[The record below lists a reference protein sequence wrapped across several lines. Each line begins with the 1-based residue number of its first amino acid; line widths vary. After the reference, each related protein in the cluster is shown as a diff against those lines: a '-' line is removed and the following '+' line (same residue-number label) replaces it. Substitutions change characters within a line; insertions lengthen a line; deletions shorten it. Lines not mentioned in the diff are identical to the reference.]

1 MEGRQPKRRKDKYNP
16 YEIYE
21 KDGKYYVSF
30 RNGEKEYKDLE
41 IGKNVY
47 EAFNT
52 FELQDV
58 SHMNV
63 VDRHLEQ
70 SEIWDSSL
78 YERIFQKEENVENT
92 VLNKL
97 EAERLHSAIQQL
109 SEIQRRRLMKYYF
122 EDKKYEQIE
131 ENETLYEEY
140 MMDDAKICIAAFGIA
155 ARVSK
160 NAVNEARR
168 QGIKAGLIRPIT
180 LWPFPSAPFKK
191 ASERVKSFISVELSM
206 GQMIEDVR
214 LATECRVPVTLCN
227 RVGGMIPSPDMV
239 LDAVKEAA
247 QNGGVR

>member
-122 EDKKYEQIE
+122 EDKKYEQIAQE
-131 ENETLYEEY
+131 EGCSFQ
-140 MMDDAKICIAAFGIA
+140 MVAKSVKAAI
-155 ARVSK
+155 RNLK
-160 NAVNEARR
+160 KILR
-168 QGIKAGLIRPIT
+168 Q
-180 LWPFPSAPFKK
+180 W
-191 ASERVKSFISVELSM
+191 VE
-206 GQMIEDVR
+206 
-214 LATECRVPVTLCN
+214 
-227 RVGGMIPSPDMV
+227 
-239 LDAVKEAA
+239 K
-247 QNGGVR
+247 

>member
-30 RNGEKEYKDLE
+30 HNGEKEYKDLE

-78 YERIFQKEENVENT
+78 YERIFQK
-92 VLNKL
+92 
-97 EAERLHSAIQQL
+97 AERLHSAIQQL

-122 EDKKYEQIE
+122 EDKNYEQIAQE
-131 ENETLYEEY
+131 EGCSFQ
-140 MMDDAKICIAAFGIA
+140 MVAKSVKAA
-155 ARVSK
+155 
-160 NAVNEARR
+160 
-168 QGIKAGLIRPIT
+168 IRN
-180 LWPFPSAPFKK
+180 LKK
-191 ASERVKSFISVELSM
+191 ILR
-206 GQMIEDVR
+206 
-214 LATECRVPVTLCN
+214 
-227 RVGGMIPSPDMV
+227 
-239 LDAVKEAA
+239 
-247 QNGGVR
+247 

>member
-30 RNGEKEYKDLE
+30 HNGEKEYKDLE

-47 EAFNT
+47 EPFNT

-78 YERIFQKEENVENT
+78 YERVFQKEEGVEDT

-97 EAERLHSAIQQL
+97 EGGLQLQCHNLQQRLVCCFQVRNQKWKH
-109 SEIQRRRLMKYYF
+109 
-122 EDKKYEQIE
+122 
-131 ENETLYEEY
+131 
-140 MMDDAKICIAAFGIA
+140 GILF
-155 ARVSK
+155 S
-160 NAVNEARR
+160 
-168 QGIKAGLIRPIT
+168 
-180 LWPFPSAPFKK
+180 
-191 ASERVKSFISVELSM
+191 
-206 GQMIEDVR
+206 
-214 LATECRVPVTLCN
+214 
-227 RVGGMIPSPDMV
+227 
-239 LDAVKEAA
+239 
-247 QNGGVR
+247 QNGKKISGSDYS

>member
-63 VDRHLEQ
+63 VDRNLEQ
-70 SEIWDSSL
+70 SEVWDSSL
-78 YERIFQKEENVENT
+78 YERIFQKEENVEDT

-122 EDKKYEQIE
+122 EDKNMSRLHRKK
-131 ENETLYEEY
+131 
-140 MMDDAKICIAAFGIA
+140 DALF
-155 ARVSK
+155 R
-160 NAVNEARR
+160 
-168 QGIKAGLIRPIT
+168 
-180 LWPFPSAPFKK
+180 W
-191 ASERVKSFISVELSM
+191 
-206 GQMIEDVR
+206 
-214 LATECRVPVTLCN
+214 
-227 RVGGMIPSPDMV
+227 
-239 LDAVKEAA
+239 
-247 QNGGVR
+247 

>member
-41 IGKNVY
+41 I
-47 EAFNT
+47 
-52 FELQDV
+52 
-58 SHMNV
+58 

-122 EDKKYEQIE
+122 EDKKYEQIAQE
-131 ENETLYEEY
+131 EGCSFQ
-140 MMDDAKICIAAFGIA
+140 MVAKSVKAA
-155 ARVSK
+155 
-160 NAVNEARR
+160 
-168 QGIKAGLIRPIT
+168 IRN
-180 LWPFPSAPFKK
+180 LKK
-191 ASERVKSFISVELSM
+191 ILR
-206 GQMIEDVR
+206 
-214 LATECRVPVTLCN
+214 
-227 RVGGMIPSPDMV
+227 
-239 LDAVKEAA
+239 
-247 QNGGVR
+247 